1 MAVRQNTQPVAF
13 DMTRR
18 PDNVSVLTSTT
29 AGVVCPV
36 TYAPLLRGDSA
47 SGRVQMNLQL
57 AEMTRPVNNAILARA
72 QAWFV
77 PRPALPLFTGVE
89 DFVRS
94 YEGKAAT
101 RLNNTA
107 VAAVD
112 LYATLPG
119 TSLDVAETLTKMGIV
134 NRNDSTQNNTDIVD
148 AYSVIWNFRRDA
160 HSSKIPRCKY
170 HGEGSDP
177 HRSGAYDM
185 LPAFWPTNRM
195 MSIKPDYETAL
206 VTGSMELDFS
216 AGQIPVAGITRTD
229 TGTGV
234 GTVDAQIEGAA
245 GHVDVQM
252 LSGTNGAN
260 IRFDIDSTAS
270 GGANNIYADM
280 AAETLTTT
288 LASIDKAR
296 TTNAFA
302 KMQAMMAGSDYSG
315 FNTDDVIVSSL
326 MQGYMVPE
334 GLLNRPM
341 LLDSKTVV
349 FGSIERHATDGA
361 NLDDSVT
368 TGTVSVSLSIN
379 IPKAEYGGIMMTT
392 VEIMSE
398 RLYERQTDPYL
409 QVTSVDDLPNAL
421 RDIQRIEPVDSVT
434 NDRVDSRH
442 STKDGT
448 FGFEPMNNKW
458 RREFTRLGG
467 EFLQTTPGTPNAAQ
481 RTAIWQADI
490 VDPALTSDH
499 WLCPSPFPQ
508 DVFAVPAN
516 DVCEVAARQVLTVT
530 GITQFGDELVEDNG
544 EFVDVDSVNA

>member
-1 MAVRQNTQPVAF
+1 MAVRQNTQPVAY

-18 PDNVSVLTSTT
+18 PDNVSVLTTT
-29 AGVVCPV
+29 KAGVVCPV

-47 SGRVQMNLQL
+47 SGQVQMNLQL
-57 AEMTRPVNNAILARA
+57 AEMPRPINNAVLGRA

-77 PRPALPLFTGVE
+77 PRPALPYFTGVE
-89 DFVRS
+89 DYVRA

-101 RLNNTA
+101 RLKNSA

-112 LYATLPG
+112 LF
-119 TSLDVAETLTKMGIV
+119 ETRANNTVDDADIYRKMGFV
-134 NRNDSTQNNTDIVD
+134 NTNNTTLSNVDVID

-160 HSSKIPRCKY
+160 HSSKMSRAFY
-170 HGEGSDP
+170 VDEGADAY
-177 HRSGAYDM
+177 RSSAM
-185 LPAFWPTNRM
+185 ELLPAFWPTNRM

-206 VTGSMELDFS
+206 VTGAMELDFS

-234 GTVDAQIEGAA
+234 GTNGADIEGAA
-245 GHVDVQM
+245 GFVEVEM
-252 LSGTNGAN
+252 SGGTNGAN
-260 IRFDIDSTAS
+260 IRFDIDSTAA
-270 GGANNIYADM
+270 GGASNIYGDM

-326 MQGYMVPE
+326 MQGYIVPE

-368 TGTVSVSLSIN
+368 TGTASVSLSIN

-392 VEIMSE
+392 VEVMPE
-398 RLYERQTDPYL
+398 RLYERQADPYIEA
-409 QVTSVDDLPNAL
+409 TTVDDLPNAL
-421 RDIQRIEPVDSVT
+421 RDIQRIEPVDAVL
-434 NDRVDSRH
+434 NQRVDQRH
-442 STKDGT
+442 SNKLGT
-448 FGFEPMNNKW
+448 FGFEPMNAKW

-467 EFLQTTPGTPNAAQ
+467 EFIQLTPGTPNAAQ
-481 RTAIWQADI
+481 RTAIWQVDI

-499 WLCPSPFPQ
+499 WLCPQPFPQ
-508 DVFAVPAN
+508 DVFSVPAN
-516 DVCEVAARQVLTVT
+516 DICEIAARQVLTIT

-544 EFVDVDSVNA
+544 EFADVDAVNV